1 MSRLSVN
8 FISKDG
14 EYYSLTL
21 SLSCVCVWLSRVQ
34 LFVIL
39 WAIAHCALL
48 SMDFSRQEYWS
59 VLPFPSPGHLPN
71 PGIEPGILLNS
82 SWCLYLLSYQEI
94 HMYTHTSYFWRVD
107 G

>member
-21 SLSCVCVWLSRVQ
+21 SLSCVCVWLSCVQ

-39 WAIAHCALL
+39 WAIAHWALL